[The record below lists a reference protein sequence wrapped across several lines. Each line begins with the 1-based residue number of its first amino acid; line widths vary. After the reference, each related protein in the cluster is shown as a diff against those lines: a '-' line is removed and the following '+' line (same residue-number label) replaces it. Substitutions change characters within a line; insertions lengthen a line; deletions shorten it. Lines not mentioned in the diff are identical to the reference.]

1 MVAIRRLRIYKLGE
15 RGFSRD
21 FGLRDQICRAGVSVM
36 SNVAEGFARKGDRD
50 FARFLDVARGSA
62 VEVQSLLYVAMDA
75 GWIHKAQFDKLYH
88 PADEVIAMISGLSSY
103 LRRPANSSMPN
114 A

>member
-1 MVAIRRLRIYKLGE
+1 MVAIRRFEDI
-15 RGFSRD
+15 
-21 FGLRDQICRAGVSVM
+21 QAWQRARELVRELYHVS
-36 SNVAEGFARKGDRD
+36 SNVAEGFARKGDRE

-62 VEVQSLLYVAMDA
+62 VEVVSLLYVAMDA
-75 GWIHKAQFDKLYH
+75 GWIDKAQFDKLYH
-88 PADEVIAMISGLSSY
+88 SADEVIAMISGLSSY